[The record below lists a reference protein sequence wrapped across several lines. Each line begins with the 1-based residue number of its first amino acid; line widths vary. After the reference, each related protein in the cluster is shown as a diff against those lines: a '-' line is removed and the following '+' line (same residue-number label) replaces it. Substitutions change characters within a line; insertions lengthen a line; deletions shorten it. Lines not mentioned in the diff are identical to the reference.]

1 MKKRCNICNQ
11 KFIDKL
17 SLGKH
22 PCADTFLKN
31 KLKAQTL
38 KKYPLIVAFCKCSH
52 MSLIYPVPN
61 YSRYEK
67 YDYSYTS
74 DNSIV
79 SRNHFKKI
87 ATFICKKFKIN
98 KKSFVIEAGSNDGT
112 FLKEIFNLS
121 KAKVLGVDP
130 AKNITNLAK
139 KKNINTITNYFNHT
153 TSKKIF
159 KKFGCADVIYG
170 ANVFNHV
177 DNIQDFLYGAK
188 NLLKNNGNLILEVPD
203 LNSLIEKVG
212 FDTIYHEHRH
222 YFSENSIN
230 KILNKNG
237 FYIYDIKKINYMSG
251 SLRVF
256 ASKKKAK
263 KIKLRKIT
271 LTQFND
277 FKKKTAYI
285 IERIK
290 RFVRNNSPVVGI
302 GAATKGN
309 TLLNCCG
316 FNDKDINFILDR
328 SSYKINKY
336 TPGSGIKIKKEI
348 KLATNYSALILPW
361 NITKYLLKKKY
372 FKKIKFTSIAKI
384 TKSLKF
390 TKKIY

>member
-1 MKKRCNICNQ
+1 MLKNCRICN
-11 KFIDKL
+11 KPFLNFL
-17 SLGKH
+17 SLGNQ
-22 PCADTFLKN
+22 PCADTFLKSK
-31 KLKAQTL
+31 KLSINL
-38 KKYPLIVAFCKCSH
+38 KKFPLVVGFCKCSH
-52 MSLIYPVPN
+52 MSAIYPITGFL
-61 YSRYEK
+61 RYEK

-79 SRNHFKKI
+79 SRTHFKKI
-87 ATFICKKFKIN
+87 ANIICKRFKIN

-139 KKNINTITNYFNHT
+139 KKKINTIINYFNYN
-153 TSKKIF
+153 TSKKIL
-159 KKFGCADVIYG
+159 KKFGSANIIYG

-177 DNIQDFLYGAK
+177 DDIQSFLLGAK
-188 NLLKNNGNLILEVPD
+188 KLLKKSGNLILEVPD
-203 LNSLIEKVG
+203 LSSLIEKTG

-251 SLRVF
+251 SLRIF
-256 ASKKKAK
+256 ASKNKTN
-263 KIKLRKIT
+263 KIKFRRIT
-271 LTQFND
+271 LTQFKK
-277 FKKKTAYI
+277 FKKKTTYV
-285 IERIK
+285 IERVK
-290 RFVRNNSPVVGI
+290 KFVRNNSPVVGI

-316 FNDKDINFILDR
+316 FNDKDIKFILDR
-328 SSYKINKY
+328 SAYKINKF
-336 TPGSGIKIKKEI
+336 TPGSGIKIKKET
-348 KLATNYSALILPW
+348 KLITNYSALILPW

-372 FKKIKFTSIAKI
+372 FKKIRYTSIAKI
-384 TKSLKF
+384 TRNIK
-390 TKKIY
+390 

>member
-31 KLKAQTL
+31 KFKAKRL
-38 KKYPLIVAFCKCSH
+38 KKYPLIVGFCKCSH
-52 MSLIYPVPN
+52 MSLLYSVPN

-79 SRNHFKKI
+79 SRTHFKKI
-87 ATFICKKFKIN
+87 ASIICKKFRIN

-112 FLKEIFNLS
+112 FLKEILNLS
-121 KAKVLGVDP
+121 DSKVLGVDP
-130 AKNITNLAK
+130 AKNIVNLAK
-139 KKNINTITNYFNHT
+139 KKNINTIMDYFNYK
-153 TSKKIF
+153 TSKKIL
-159 KKFGCADVIYG
+159 KKFGSADVIYG

-177 DNIQDFLYGAK
+177 DDIEDFLYGANK
-188 NLLKNNGNLILEVPD
+188 LLKNNGNLILEVPD
-203 LNSLIEKVG
+203 LSSLIEKVG

-237 FYIYDIKKINYMSG
+237 FYVYEIKKINYMSG

-256 ASKKKAK
+256 ASKKKYN

-271 LTQFND
+271 HYQFKE

-290 RFVRNNSPVVGI
+290 KFVKNNPPVVGI

-309 TLLNCCG
+309 TLLNCCE
-316 FNDKDINFILDR
+316 FTDKDIKFILDR
-328 SSYKINKY
+328 SVYKINKF
-336 TPGSGIKIKKEI
+336 TPGSGIKIIKESQSI
-348 KLATNYSALILPW
+348 ANYSALILPW

-372 FKKIKFTSIAKI
+372 FKKIKYTSIAKI
-384 TKSLKF
+384 NRNIK
-390 TKKIY
+390 